1 MRKYLFFAGG
11 VISTIL
17 VFKIFF
23 RKPPPESELPPP
35 LEDPDKPLPP
45 LIEEQDKPLPPP
57 IEDSEDS
64 SSEEYVVVTRTLTS
78 RGNTYDKSETI
89 LRPKLSH
96 MKKQELIDECVKR
109 NIECAGTVRVLRERL
124 RDARSEEEA

>member
-1 MRKYLFFAGG
+1 MRKYLFFASG

-45 LIEEQDKPLPPP
+45 LIEEQDKPLPPL
-57 IEDSEDS
+57 EDPDESS

-78 RGNTYDKSETI
+78 RGNTYDKRETI

-96 MKKQELIDECVKR
+96 MKKQELIDECTRR
-109 NIECAGTVRVLRERL
+109 NISTVGTVRVLRERL
-124 RDARSEEEA
+124 SNAREEEEA

>member
-1 MRKYLFFAGG
+1 MRKYLIIASG

-45 LIEEQDKPLPPP
+45 P
-57 IEDSEDS
+57 IGDLNDS

-78 RGNTYDKSETI
+78 RGNTYDKRETI

-96 MKKQELIDECVKR
+96 MKKQELIDECVHR
-109 NIECAGTVRVLRERL
+109 NIACVGTVRVLRERL

>member
-1 MRKYLFFAGG
+1 MRKYLFFASG

-35 LEDPDKPLPP
+35 LEDPD
-45 LIEEQDKPLPPP
+45 E
-57 IEDSEDS
+57 SS

-78 RGNTYDKSETI
+78 RGNTYDKRETI

-96 MKKQELIDECVKR
+96 MKKQELIDECTRR
-109 NIECAGTVRVLRERL
+109 NISTVGTVRILRERL
-124 RDARSEEEA
+124 SNAREEEEEA

>member
-1 MRKYLFFAGG
+1 MRKYLIIASG

-45 LIEEQDKPLPPP
+45 P
-57 IEDSEDS
+57 IEDLNDS

-78 RGNTYDKSETI
+78 RGNTYDKRETI

-109 NIECAGTVRVLRERL
+109 NIACVGTVRVLRERL